1 MAKFDGIRMA
11 DLVEVQDPDK
21 DGGIT
26 LVFKEDKFLHV
37 KVVDGKIVTESVP
50 ELLALKRFRKLKN
63 YFLLWKRLNGAWS
76 FFTYFLYSFI
86 SKHFLVFYKVAC

>member
-1 MAKFDGIRMA
+1 MANSLLFQSRSDCMAKFDGIRMA

-50 ELLALKRFRKLKN
+50 E
-63 YFLLWKRLNGAWS
+63 
-76 FFTYFLYSFI
+76 
-86 SKHFLVFYKVAC
+86 

>member
-1 MAKFDGIRMA
+1 MVKFDGIRMA

-37 KVVDGKIVTESVP
+37 KVVDGKIVNRISSRITSFEEILQTE
-50 ELLALKRFRKLKN
+50 K
-63 YFLLWKRLNGAWS
+63 S
-76 FFTYFLYSFI
+76 FP
-86 SKHFLVFYKVAC
+86 LV

>member
-1 MAKFDGIRMA
+1 MVKFDGIKMA

-26 LVFKEDKFLHV
+26 LVFKEDKLLRV

-50 ELLALKRFRKLKN
+50 E
-63 YFLLWKRLNGAWS
+63 
-76 FFTYFLYSFI
+76 
-86 SKHFLVFYKVAC
+86 

>member
-26 LVFKEDKFLHV
+26 LVFKENKLLHV
-37 KVVDGKIVTESVP
+37 KVVDGKVVTESIQ
-50 ELLALKRFRKLKN
+50 E
-63 YFLLWKRLNGAWS
+63 
-76 FFTYFLYSFI
+76 
-86 SKHFLVFYKVAC
+86 

>member
-26 LVFKEDKFLHV
+26 LVF
-37 KVVDGKIVTESVP
+37 
-50 ELLALKRFRKLKN
+50 
-63 YFLLWKRLNGAWS
+63 
-76 FFTYFLYSFI
+76 
-86 SKHFLVFYKVAC
+86 

>member
-21 DGGIT
+21 DGGIA

-37 KVVDGKIVTESVP
+37 RIVDGKIVTESI
-50 ELLALKRFRKLKN
+50 L
-63 YFLLWKRLNGAWS
+63 G
-76 FFTYFLYSFI
+76 
-86 SKHFLVFYKVAC
+86 

>member
-1 MAKFDGIRMA
+1 MVKFDGIRMA

-26 LVFKEDKFLHV
+26 LVFKEDKLLHV

-50 ELLALKRFRKLKN
+50 E
-63 YFLLWKRLNGAWS
+63 
-76 FFTYFLYSFI
+76 
-86 SKHFLVFYKVAC
+86 

>member
-26 LVFKEDKFLHV
+26 LVFKEDKLLRV

-50 ELLALKRFRKLKN
+50 E
-63 YFLLWKRLNGAWS
+63 
-76 FFTYFLYSFI
+76 
-86 SKHFLVFYKVAC
+86 

>member
-1 MAKFDGIRMA
+1 MASYLPFRFQSDCMAKFDGIRMA

-37 KVVDGKIVTESVP
+37 KVVDGKIVTESIP
-50 ELLALKRFRKLKN
+50 E
-63 YFLLWKRLNGAWS
+63 
-76 FFTYFLYSFI
+76 
-86 SKHFLVFYKVAC
+86 

>member
-26 LVFKEDKFLHV
+26 LVFAENKFLHINL
-37 KVVDGKIVTESVP
+37 VDVRIVTESVP
-50 ELLALKRFRKLKN
+50 E
-63 YFLLWKRLNGAWS
+63 
-76 FFTYFLYSFI
+76 
-86 SKHFLVFYKVAC
+86 